1 MNKEYS
7 IIGGG
12 KVAQTLARELNK
24 VGFSLQYFWNRSLD
38 CGLDPSLYGGRRVQ
52 ELSELVRESNWI
64 IIAVSD
70 DAVSSCSAK
79 IADTSALVT
88 HTSGLLGLD
97 VLQLP
102 RAGVFYPLQTFNG
115 PNLPTLSGIPF
126 FVDTAEKEDR
136 VFLHAIVNSLGGT
149 AMELSQKQK
158 ERLHLAA
165 VFANNYTNQML
176 QIAAE
181 ICALNDISFEVLRPL
196 MDRTISNAFTAGPEN
211 SQTGPAIRGDKHTLK
226 KHLAL
231 LTDPELQEIY
241 KLLAHRINPKNRE
254 L

>member
-1 MNKEYS
+1 MKKEFS

-12 KVAQTLARELNK
+12 KVAQTLVRELNK
-24 VGFSLQYFWNRSLD
+24 VGFELQYFWNRSLD
-38 CGLDPSLYGGRRVQ
+38 CELDPGEYGGIRVK
-52 ELSELVRESNWI
+52 ELSEVARESNWI

-70 DAVSSCSAK
+70 DAVSSCATK
-79 IADTSALVT
+79 IADSSALVT
-88 HTSGLLGLD
+88 HTSGLLGLE
-97 VLQLP
+97 VLPIP
-102 RAGVFYPLQTFNG
+102 RAGIFYPLQTFNG
-115 PNLPTLSGIPF
+115 PNLPSLSGIPF
-126 FVDTAEKEDR
+126 FVDAVEKEDR
-136 VFLHAIVNSLGGT
+136 IFLHATAKLLGGT
-149 AMELSQKQK
+149 AMELSQNQK

-181 ICALNDISFEVLRPL
+181 ICALNDISFEVLHPL